1 MGRIGWLHSHRC
13 TSHSGSIEKTQTR
26 AVGFIYRKTRIRR
39 ERHRQA
45 KELERVAEDRQIA
58 GIHYCQKIMRNDKKS
73 TGFSNI
79 PGHFGREGWLEW
91 LVEREGETSDGSQWL
106 DSRTS

>member
-1 MGRIGWLHSHRC
+1 M
-13 TSHSGSIEKTQTR
+13 
-26 AVGFIYRKTRIRR
+26 RR
-39 ERHRQA
+39 ERYRQA
-45 KELERVAEDRQIA
+45 KELERVAEDRQSA

-79 PGHFGREGWLEW
+79 PGHFGKEGWLER
-91 LVEREGETSDGSQWL
+91 LVERERETSVGSEWL